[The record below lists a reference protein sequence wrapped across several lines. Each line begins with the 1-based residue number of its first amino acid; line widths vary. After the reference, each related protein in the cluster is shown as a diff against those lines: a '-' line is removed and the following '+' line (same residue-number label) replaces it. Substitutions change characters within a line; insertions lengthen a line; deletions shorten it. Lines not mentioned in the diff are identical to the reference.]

1 MVTAGFRLSTPRLVL
16 REFVAEDAPRLF
28 ALYSDPDVMRYT
40 GEEPFPDVRAVR
52 QFIEAYPYYR
62 EHGFGRWAVLHR
74 ETQEFLGFC
83 GLRRDNPTP
92 EVDLGFRF
100 FRKYWGKGFATEAAR
115 TALAAGFGHFG
126 LTEIIGR
133 SMREN
138 LASTSVLH
146 KLGMTFR
153 EVTEDRGL
161 LWLIYVIDR
170 HTFARTTQPEVLTD
184 RV

>member
-1 MVTAGFRLSTPRLVL
+1 MATATFMSSTSRLVL
-16 REFVAEDAPRLF
+16 REFAAEDAPQLF
-28 ALYSDPDVMRYT
+28 ALYNDPDVMRYT
-40 GEEPFPDVRAVR
+40 GEEPFPSVGAVR
-52 QFIEAYPYYR
+52 EFIEAYPYYR
-62 EHGFGRWAVLHR
+62 EHGFGRWAVLSR
-74 ETQEFLGFC
+74 RSGEFLGFC

-100 FRKYWGKGFATEAAR
+100 FRRYWGQGYATEAAA
-115 TALAAGFGHFG
+115 TALAAGFGQFG

-146 KLGMTFR
+146 KLGMSFR

-161 LWLIYVIDR
+161 LWLTYVIDR
-170 HTFARTTQPEVLTD
+170 ETFQRSGQGPV
-184 RV
+184 

>member
-1 MVTAGFRLSTPRLVL
+1 MTDSGFMLTSPRLTL
-16 REFVAEDAPRLF
+16 REFRIGDA
-28 ALYSDPDVMRYT
+28 AQLYDLYHDADVMRYT
-40 GEEPFPDVRAVR
+40 GEQPFPSVRAVED
-52 QFIEAYPYYR
+52 FIDAYPYYR
-62 EHGFGRWAVLHR
+62 EHGFGRWAVI
-74 ETQEFLGFC
+74 EKSSGDFLGFC

-100 FRKYWGKGFATEAAR
+100 FRRYWAKGFATEAAR
-115 TALAAGFGHFG
+115 TALAAGFDEFG
-126 LTEIIGR
+126 LNEIIGR

-153 EVTEDRGL
+153 EATEDGGL

-170 HTFARTTQPEVLTD
+170 NTFKSPGALPGIRP
-184 RV
+184 